1 MHFCRPLNALLLVC
15 SFAMAQPAPPPATAV
30 RSAGAAVAQE
40 PASSPADF
48 QAETSQA
55 EASQR
60 ETSFPEK
67 ENALSADQIRA
78 LIQRA
83 AENDLANEKKLLNY
97 TYFQDT
103 AERRMDSKGQVKST
117 ETKSYEVMILYGS
130 HVERLVAK
138 DGKPLSAKE
147 AAEEDKRIQKI
158 VDKRKNETP
167 QQAEKRVRQEEK
179 DREETRQFV
188 REVGDAYN
196 FRQVGVESLQ
206 GRAAYVIDAEPR
218 PGFEPHSKEAKLLP
232 KFRCRIWIDKA
243 EEQWVKVDAEAID
256 TVSYGLFLA
265 RVHKGSRVV
274 VQQTRVNDEVW
285 LPRQVSVKIDA
296 RVALLKNVDVAADVT
311 YRDYRKFRSEIKIMP
326 IDDTQS
332 QR

>member
-1 MHFCRPLNALLLVC
+1 MNFRLVMSGLVLVC
-15 SFAMAQPAPPPATAV
+15 SIAVAQEASPPATAPWP
-30 RSAGAAVAQE
+30 AAAAAS
-40 PASSPADF
+40 PASVPHKPSSSRG
-48 QAETSQA
+48 ETALPQ
-55 EASQR
+55 
-60 ETSFPEK
+60 K

-103 AERRMDSKGQVKST
+103 AEHRMDSKGQVKST

-167 QQAEKRVRQEEK
+167 DQAAKRLKEEEK

-196 FRQVGVESLQ
+196 FRQLGVESLQ
-206 GRAAYVIDAEPR
+206 GREAYVIDAEPR

-285 LPRQVSVKIDA
+285 LPREVSVKIDV
-296 RVALLKNVDVAADVT
+296 RVALLKNLDVAADVT
-311 YRDYRKFRSEIKIMP
+311 YRDYKKFRSEIKIVP
-326 IDDTQS
+326 VDDAQS
-332 QR
+332 QP

>member
-1 MHFCRPLNALLLVC
+1 MRYRLTRSAHSFSALL
-15 SFAMAQPAPPPATAV
+15 
-30 RSAGAAVAQE
+30 
-40 PASSPADF
+40 
-48 QAETSQA
+48 
-55 EASQR
+55 
-60 ETSFPEK
+60 
-67 ENALSADQIRA
+67 
-78 LIQRA
+78 
-83 AENDLANEKKLLNY
+83 ENDLANEKKLLNY

-167 QQAEKRVRQEEK
+167 QQAEKRLKEEEK

-206 GRAAYVIDAEPR
+206 GREAYVIDAEPR
-218 PGFEPHSKEAKLLP
+218 PGFEPRSKEAKLLP

-285 LPRQVSVKIDA
+285 LPREVSVKIDV
-296 RVALLKNVDVAADVT
+296 RVALLKNLDVAADVT
-311 YRDYRKFRSEIKIMP
+311 YRDYKKFRSEIKIVP
-326 IDDTQS
+326 IDDAQS
-332 QR
+332 QP